1 MRSGLLIAIA
11 SACASPAGH
20 SVART
25 TEPAS
30 RPSPEPAAHDHGP
43 LVTHA
48 ATGSALEAPP
58 LGAIQFAAVTP
69 DGSSAI
75 TADAGGGVRLWP
87 ALDGTREPIVIEID
101 APVDA
106 AIEHA
111 GSGFIVAT
119 IDEGRDLVLTVL
131 DDGGRIVAHR
141 GLGGD
146 PGFEGVA
153 AVDGGVLAWTSD
165 SKIDLFGTD
174 GALRGTIATEP
185 GERLRDVAT
194 ARAHAVADLE
204 IAGSAAPRRRVRAVT
219 VGSALAWGGFLGSD
233 HAPSGP
239 IAIAPSGNRL
249 AMVEG
254 DNIVVLDL
262 AHDTKLMETKGAASS
277 LAFADDDRLA
287 ASAGLLAWFTQSGL
301 VPRLSA
307 GPVQATGGAGATF
320 VTTGANAAVAIV
332 GGVLAIATPQH
343 LDFLGYAIMSPSVA
357 AAGGSGT
364 LVIGGNDVLTVLD
377 GSLHSHDTIA
387 ATTPRSLAWLGGDN
401 WLAVGNGATRAL
413 SLRDADAVT
422 VGSDTTEVLASYEPS
437 TSIATASFGNLS
449 TVYRWDAVWRALRP
463 VASSPRTAP
472 YLAVQLVPT
481 APARAHGTHVV
492 RVLARD
498 HATVEWFSDDKLAV
512 RTAVAEVASVL
523 AVDSSAR
530 VYALTQGVKPHVA
543 ILANG
548 AEIGRLPLTA
558 SAALYP
564 DETGDRVAA
573 LTARSLD
580 LYVGGKQLW
589 SHPVL
594 AGRLVAWLSD
604 GSIAL
609 VSAASIERLDAETG
623 RSVVQRCGWSF
634 GLWPA
639 PIAPAPQRDSP
650 CSR

>member
-20 SVART
+20 SIART
-25 TEPAS
+25 TAPS
-30 RPSPEPAAHDHGP
+30 QPSPEPAPHADEP
-43 LVTHA
+43 MLAHA
-48 ATGSALEAPP
+48 ATGSAVEAPP
-58 LGAIQFAAVTP
+58 IGAILLVAVTA
-69 DGSSAI
+69 DGGAAI

-87 ALDGTREPIVIEID
+87 TLDGTREPIVVEMD
-101 APVDA
+101 APVDV

-111 GSGFIVAT
+111 GSGYIVGS

-131 DDGGRIVAHR
+131 DGDGRTVAHR
-141 GLGGD
+141 GLGND

-153 AVDGGVLAWTSD
+153 AIDGGLLAWTSD

-174 GALRGTIATEP
+174 GVLRGTIATEP
-185 GERLRDVAT
+185 GERLRGVAT
-194 ARAHAVADLE
+194 ARAQAVAELE
-204 IAGSAAPRRRVRAVT
+204 VAGSAAPRRRVRAVT

-254 DNIVVLDL
+254 ENIVVLDV
-262 AHDTKLMETKGAASS
+262 AHDAKLMEMKGVATS

-287 ASAGLLAWFTQSGL
+287 TTTGLLAWFTQAGL
-301 VPRLSA
+301 VPRLGT
-307 GPVQATGGAGATF
+307 GPVQAGGDASF

-332 GGVLAIATPQH
+332 GGVLAIATPKRI
-343 LDFLGYAIMSPSVA
+343 DYLGYAIASPSVV
-357 AAGGSGT
+357 AAGGSGA
-364 LVIGGNDVLTVLD
+364 LLIGGGDKATVLD
-377 GSLHSHDTIA
+377 GSLYSHGMIA
-387 ATTPRSLAWLGGDN
+387 AGTPRSVAWLGGDD
-401 WLAVGNGATRAL
+401 WLAVGNGAARIL
-413 SLRDADAVT
+413 SSREAEPAP
-422 VGSDTTEVLASYEPS
+422 VGSDATEVLASYESS
-437 TSIATASFGNLS
+437 TSIATASFGNSS
-449 TVYRWDAVWRALRP
+449 TIYRWDASRRALRP

-481 APARAHGTHVV
+481 APARAHGTQVV
-492 RVLARD
+492 RVLTRD
-498 HATVEWFSDDKLAV
+498 HATVEWFSDDKLAA

-548 AEIGRLPLTA
+548 VEVGQLPLAA

-564 DETGDRVAA
+564 DATGDRIAA
-573 LTARSLD
+573 LTVKSLD
-580 LYVGGKQLW
+580 LYAGGKQLW
-589 SHPVL
+589 SHPAP
-594 AGRLVAWLSD
+594 AGRFVAWLSD

-609 VSAASIERLDAETG
+609 ASTDVIERLDAATG
-623 RSVVQRCGWSF
+623 RTVVQRCGWSF

-639 PIAPAPQRDSP
+639 QLAPPPQLDSP